1 MKRNQAQMLEI
12 KSASKM
18 LIMRVIVD
26 SDAVV
31 VAIVGV
37 TIVSIT

>member
-1 MKRNQAQMLEI
+1 MLEV
-12 KSASKM
+12 KYVSKM
-18 LIMRVIVD
+18 LKMRVIVD
-26 SDAVV
+26 SGAVDL